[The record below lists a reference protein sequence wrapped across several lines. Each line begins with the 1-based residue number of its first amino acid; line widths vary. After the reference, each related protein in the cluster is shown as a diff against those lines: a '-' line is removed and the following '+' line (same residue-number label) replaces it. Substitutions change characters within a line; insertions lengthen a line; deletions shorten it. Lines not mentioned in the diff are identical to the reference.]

1 MRSEDAN
8 FLDLELLCAGAV
20 VDSLAGHF
28 DSFWNSRFAMPMPMP
43 MPVPG
48 PVPVPVPVPVLALAL
63 ALALADNHL
72 NPAQRGASFELLS
85 RGVPAPSTPQAVPA
99 AAQPQAANPA
109 ALTALTTLANL
120 PLVVAD
126 ARVIF

>member
-28 DSFWNSRFAMPMPMP
+28 DSFWNSRFAMPMP
-43 MPVPG
+43 
-48 PVPVPVPVPVLALAL
+48 VPVPVLALAP
-63 ALALADNHL
+63 APALADNHL

-120 PLVVAD
+120 LLVVAD
-126 ARVIF
+126 ARVLF